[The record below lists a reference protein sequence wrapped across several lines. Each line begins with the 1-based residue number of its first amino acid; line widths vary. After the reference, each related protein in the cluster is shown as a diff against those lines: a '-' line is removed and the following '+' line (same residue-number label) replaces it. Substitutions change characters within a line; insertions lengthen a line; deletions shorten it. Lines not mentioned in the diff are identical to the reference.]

1 MEKFNPEEKLRK
13 SVLKYLKEHTIS
25 ETARF
30 FELGTATVS
39 RWKSQYKNEGSL
51 LPRKR
56 SDDTYFSVV
65 DNKGKQFIISAIE
78 EKNDITL
85 EEIRQK
91 YLENFNELIGIST
104 IHGHLKKANI
114 SLKKKVSTTRNKM
127 MR

>member
-25 ETARF
+25 ETASF

-39 RWKSQYKNEGSL
+39 RWKSQYENEGSL

-65 DNKGKQFIISAIE
+65 DNKGKQFFISAIE

-114 SLKKKVSTTRNKM
+114 SLKKKFLRPETR
-127 MR
+127 

>member
-25 ETARF
+25 ETASF

-114 SLKKKVSTTRNKM
+114 SLKKKFLRPETR
-127 MR
+127 